1 MENKQK
7 RKLINAVYKT
17 IVLFSVLSLG
27 IVIYLEIDK
36 VKTNNSILWLDIT
49 LLCFTFLVLV
59 YIVCDVCTTRKLKNK
74 YKLGQFLFFIVLNT
88 IVSVIALAIY
98 CYYNSAN
105 ISEYIS
111 YILPVSLI
119 FGTELISIVNFLLGV
134 NLTKLYKNTMITLDS
149 VSETPNFNDELL
161 LKKRLDEL
169 NRKLAVK
176 EIQSKIDEV
185 EKKLD
190 E

>member
-17 IVLFSVLSLG
+17 IILFSVLSLG
-27 IVIYLEIDK
+27 IVIYLAIDK
-36 VKTNNSILWLDIT
+36 ISSNTSILWLDIT
-49 LLCFTFLVLV
+49 LLCVTFLIFV
-59 YIVCDVCTTRKLKNK
+59 YIISDVKTTIKLKNK
-74 YKLGQFLFFIVLNT
+74 NTLGKYLFFIVFNT
-88 IVSVIALAIY
+88 IISIVVLAIY
-98 CYYNSAN
+98 CYYNSTN
-105 ISEYIS
+105 LSDYIS
-111 YILPVSLI
+111 YIVPISLI
-119 FGTELISIVNFLLGV
+119 FGTELISIINFLLGI

-149 VSETPNFNDELL
+149 TSQTPNFNDELL